1 MQLYR
6 KRNPVVS
13 LKQKNYPLI
22 VAYSLLQMIFF
33 MAVILGV
40 DVSSYNL
47 DDLLKPG
54 VVSISVFLVSV
65 LLLGILPDGLKASLV
80 FWRLKNPLPGNRA
93 FSHHAQNDPR
103 IDINTLINKH
113 EELPRRPADQ
123 NRLWYQIYKKHEKE
137 ERIANS
143 HKEYLLTRDITQLSF
158 FYLILFGM
166 AAGFVFNVESVLEG
180 YISILALVF
189 VLSALAARNYGI
201 RFVTNV
207 LAIDC
212 HT

>member
-1 MQLYR
+1 
-6 KRNPVVS
+6 VS

>member
-1 MQLYR
+1 M
-6 KRNPVVS
+6 S